1 MIKLIIFD
9 LDGVL
14 VETKEIHRKALNTAI
29 KKKAGSKFL
38 ISDEEHHNY
47 YDGRP
52 TKEKL
57 KLLNKFKNLPKK
69 YFAPIDKV
77 KKVETEKLLKKSIK
91 KDQKLINIMIN
102 LKKKYKIA
110 CASNAVRS
118 TVNTCLK
125 ALGIENYFDFT
136 ISNEEIKKPKPHFE
150 MFYKCMVECDVPA
163 KETLIIEDS
172 HIGRQAVFN
181 AGAHLLSINNLKDV
195 ELNLINIKLNELNE
209 SQLHYSSKIEW
220 IQENLNIVIPMAGR
234 GSRFQEAGYSFPK
247 PLIEVNGKP
256 MIQTVVENINI
267 KGKYI
272 FICLEEHIRKYNIK
286 KMLNIIKPGCEV
298 ISLSKVTK
306 GAADT
311 VLKAKKFINNSD
323 PLIIANSDQYIEWD
337 SNETMYFFNNDK
349 MNGGILTFEST
360 HPKWSFVKL
369 NKKGFVTNVAEK
381 KPISNNATVGIYFYK
396 KGKDFV
402 SCAEEMIKNNVKYK
416 NEFYVC
422 PVYNELIKRGG
433 KIKIKKVK
441 EMWGLGTPEDLSR
454 FLSLK
459 SRLIN

>member
-14 VETKEIHRKALNTAI
+14 VETKEIHRKALNIAI
-29 KKKAGSKFL
+29 RKKAGLKFI

-57 KLLNKFKNLPKK
+57 KLLNKFKKLPIKYNVQINKIKK
-69 YFAPIDKV
+69 I
-77 KKVETEKLLKKSIK
+77 ETEKLLKKSIK
-91 KDQKLINIMIN
+91 KDKKLINILSN
-102 LKKKYKIA
+102 LKNKYKIA
-110 CASNAVRS
+110 CASNAIRS

-125 ALGIENYFDFT
+125 ALGVQKYFDFT
-136 ISNEEIKKPKPHFE
+136 ISNEEIQKPKPHFE
-150 MFYKCMVECDVPA
+150 MFYKCMIECDVPA

-172 HIGRQAVFN
+172 HIGRQSVFN
-181 AGAHLLSINNLKDV
+181 AGAHLFPVSKLKDV
-195 ELNLINIKLNELNE
+195 ELSLINEKLSELNK
-209 SQLHYSSKIEW
+209 SQENYSSKIEW

-234 GSRFQEAGYSFPK
+234 GSRFQDAGYSFPK

-272 FICLEEHIRKYNIK
+272 FICLEEHIKKYNVK
-286 KMLNIIKPGCEV
+286 EMLNIIKPGCEV
-298 ISLSKVTK
+298 ITLNQITK

-311 VLKAKKFINNSD
+311 VLKAKKFINNSN
-323 PLIIANSDQYIEWD
+323 PLIISNSDQYIEWD

-349 MNGGILTFEST
+349 IDGGILTFEST
-360 HPKWSFVKL
+360 HPKWSYAKV
-369 NKKGFVTNVAEK
+369 NKKGFVTEVAEK

-396 KGKDFV
+396 KGKDYV
-402 SCAEEMIKNNVKYK
+402 SCAETMIKNDIKYN

-454 FLSLK
+454 YLSLK
-459 SRLIN
+459 SK